1 MREQPERRPSAWS
14 RSVRNGVP
22 LLRSKPKGRQP
33 TLELVNRLRD
43 EGAADPAWANMAWEQ
58 EGVMAALTETSDT
71 LLQEGIREMVRRIVR
86 GFDPEA
92 IILFGSHARGS
103 ARPDSD
109 VDLLVVMPVEGSKRQ
124 KQLEIRLALHGVGV
138 AKDILVTTPEDFAWR
153 KEVPGTVERPAAR
166 EGKILYARPR
176 PRA

>member
-1 MREQPERRPSAWS
+1 
-14 RSVRNGVP
+14 
-22 LLRSKPKGRQP
+22 
-33 TLELVNRLRD
+33 
-43 EGAADPAWANMAWEQ
+43 
-58 EGVMAALTETSDT
+58 MAAQTETGDT

-92 IILFGSHARGS
+92 IILFGSHARGA

-124 KQLEIRLALHGVGV
+124 KQLEIRLALHDVGV

-153 KEVPGTVERPAAR
+153 KEVPGTVERPASR
-166 EGKILYARPR
+166 EGKVLYARPR
-176 PRA
+176 PHA